1 MAAQRAAPI
10 DHRGG
15 PRAAR
20 GMSLLEM
27 LLVVAIIAAASLLAA
42 GALTG
47 GFAGLQLRSSA
58 KEIAANLRYAR
69 AQALAKGQP
78 QKFVIDPRAHTWRA
92 AEDRKG
98 EIPRKLGIVF
108 TGTRGLQAR
117 AGEGAILFF
126 PDGASTGGRVQLQS
140 GKAAW
145 NVDVAW
151 LTGEVTL
158 KRAERLE

>member
-1 MAAQRAAPI
+1 MAAQRAASI
-10 DHRGG
+10 VSGRMRAVRGV
-15 PRAAR
+15 
-20 GMSLLEM
+20 SLLEM

-47 GFAGLQLRSSA
+47 GFAGIQLRSSA

-78 QKFVIDPRAHTWRA
+78 QKFVIDPREHTWRA

-108 TGTRGLQAR
+108 TGARGLQAR

>member
-1 MAAQRAAPI
+1 MAALRAASI
-10 DHRGG
+10 AHRGG
-15 PRAAR
+15 PRTAA
-20 GMSLLEM
+20 GVSLLEM

-42 GALTG
+42 AALSG
-47 GFAGLQLRSSA
+47 GFAGIQLRSNA
-58 KEIAANLRYAR
+58 KEIAANLRYVR

-78 QKFVIDPRAHTWRA
+78 QKFVIDPRAHTWTA
-92 AEDRKG
+92 GEDRHG